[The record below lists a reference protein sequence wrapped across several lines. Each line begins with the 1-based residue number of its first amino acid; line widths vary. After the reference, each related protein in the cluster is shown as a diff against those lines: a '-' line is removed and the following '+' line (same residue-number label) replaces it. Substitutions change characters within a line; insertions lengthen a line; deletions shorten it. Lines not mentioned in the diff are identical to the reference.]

1 MIRPLALILAL
12 LAAPVQAQEAEP
24 AAETIVSGLSQN
36 RVSITADFDG
46 SEILI
51 YGAVKR
57 ESPAPEGRVEVI
69 ITVEGPSSPLT
80 VRRKDRV
87 WGIWVN
93 NAAVEVDRAPTFYAV
108 ATTGPLTE
116 ILSATENLRH
126 GITIDRAIRAVG
138 ITAEADA
145 SEVFIES
152 MLRVRTGDGRYRMME
167 GLIQFTEQTLFR
179 TDVVLPANLTEGIY
193 KVRMFI
199 LRGGKVVSTQDRL
212 INVRKEG
219 LERMIFALSQEQPL
233 IYGLLSL
240 ALAAFSGWAA
250 SAAFRLFRA

>member
-1 MIRPLALILAL
+1 VIRLLLALAL
-12 LAAPVQAQEAEP
+12 CAGPVLAQEPEVAPES
-24 AAETIVSGLSQN
+24 IVSGLSQN

-51 YGAVKR
+51 YGAIKR

-116 ILSATENLRH
+116 ILSATDNLRH

-138 ITAEADA
+138 ITDEADS

-152 MLRVRTGDGRYRMME
+152 MLRVRTNDGRYRLME

-179 TDVVLPANLTEGIY
+179 TDVILPANLTEGIY

-199 LRGGKVVSTQDRL
+199 LREGRVVADQERL

-219 LERMIFALSQEQPL
+219 LERMIFTLSQQQPL
-233 IYGLLSL
+233 LYGLLSL
-240 ALAAFSGWAA
+240 ALAALSGWAA
-250 SAAFRLFRA
+250 SAAFRLIRT